1 MGEILYGSELA
12 AKLRQQMKELV
23 ESYKVNS
30 RLPKL
35 AVILVGNDPA
45 SCSYVKGKEKA
56 CLQIGVLNETIHLDA
71 SISQDELLSIID
83 KLNKDE
89 TVDGI
94 LVQLPLPKSLDQQQV
109 IEAIDPRKDVDG
121 LTTISAGKFFTHK
134 PGFKPCTPSGVME
147 ILKEAKVEINGKHAV
162 VVGRSQLV
170 GNPVAQLLLNANAT
184 VTMCHS
190 KTINLPQLCKQADI
204 LVVAMGKPKYITKEY
219 IKPGAVVIDVGV
231 NRVDGKLCGDV
242 DFDNVKD
249 IASIITPVPK
259 GVGPMTITMLLY
271 NTIKAYNNN
280 LNTKVD

>member
-1 MGEILYGSELA
+1 MGEVLYGSELA
-12 AKLRQQMKELV
+12 TKLKSQMSELID
-23 ESYKVNS
+23 SYRDNS

-35 AVILVGNDPA
+35 AVVLVGDDPA

-56 CLQIGVLNETIHLDA
+56 CLAIGVLNETIRLDA
-71 SISQDELLSIID
+71 TISQDELLAVID
-83 KLNKDE
+83 KLNKDD

-109 IEAIDPRKDVDG
+109 IEAIDPSKDVDG

-134 PGFKPCTPSGVME
+134 PGFKPCTPLGVME
-147 ILKEAKVEINGKHAV
+147 ILKEAKVDIAGKHAV

-190 KTINLPQLCKQADI
+190 KTVNLEAICKQADI
-204 LVVAMGKPKYITKEY
+204 LVVAMGKPKYITKDYVKE
-219 IKPGAVVIDVGV
+219 GAVVIDVGV

-249 IASIITPVPK
+249 IASVITPVPK

-271 NTIKAYNNN
+271 NTIKAYNGH
-280 LNTKVD
+280 LNTKEQ